1 MGMSP
6 ADIKFINEMKVGHL
20 CDAFDPT
27 AEMAMKALDVI
38 LQQAEWYFKMKED
51 QALRAAMSIAQIA
64 VTDGVSPDTRLRL
77 EHHFAVLSGF
87 MQPQEA
93 DAAAE

>member
-1 MGMSP
+1 
-6 ADIKFINEMKVGHL
+6 
-20 CDAFDPT
+20 
-27 AEMAMKALDVI
+27 MKALDVI

-87 MQPQEA
+87 MQPCRRPMPPRN
-93 DAAAE
+93 DPRRLSSPH